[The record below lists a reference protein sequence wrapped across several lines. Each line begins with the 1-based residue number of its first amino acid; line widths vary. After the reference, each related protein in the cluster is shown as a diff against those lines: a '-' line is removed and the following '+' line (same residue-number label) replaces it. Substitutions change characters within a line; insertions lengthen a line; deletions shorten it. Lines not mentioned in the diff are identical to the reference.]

1 MVAEAAVVAV
11 GTRGGD
17 NHLVVGVGMPGEAE
31 EDAAAE
37 GTVGIVVVVGD
48 IAAAAVGDTLVGVRA
63 AVAASVAVATG
74 AGAGTA
80 AGMAR
85 HIFDLL
91 GTAAV
96 VAVAVDAQV
105 VLELAV
111 HALKAEVLRSW
122 DRGRNTVEEDEMGGV
137 GRRGSP

>member
-1 MVAEAAVVAV
+1 MVAEDAVVAV

-17 NHLVVGVGMPGEAE
+17 NHLVVGVGMPGEGTVAAE

-48 IAAAAVGDTLVGVRA
+48 IAAAAVGDTLAGVRA

-74 AGAGTA
+74 TA

-85 HIFDLL
+85 HVFDLL

-111 HALKAEVLRSW
+111 HALRAEVLRSW
-122 DRGRNTVEEDEMGGV
+122 DRGRNTVEEDEMWGV